1 MAASSSSRTSERRL
15 VRIFGNKCIQYCI
28 FRIIFCPLTRPSMR
42 LFTMLV
48 LEWNHQ
54 FHRMRRGSGQEASE
68 GWPIVI
74 FIMCARGHSEPVV
87 IWIKKQD
94 SSKMLHATT
103 GFIIEENVAMRVD
116 SLAKFVTCQ
125 LAWPQPQLAA
135 QPRPSLNCQLGPR
148 LLLYSFCVC
157 VCVCLA

>member
-1 MAASSSSRTSERRL
+1 MMHGGFIFMRTSERRF
-15 VRIFGNKCIQYCI
+15 VHIFGKKCIQYCI

-68 GWPIVI
+68 GWPIVM

-87 IWIKKQD
+87 GSRKGRVIWIKKQD
-94 SSKMLHATT
+94 SSKILHATT
-103 GFIIEENVAMRVD
+103 GFIIEENMAMRVD
-116 SLAKFVTCQ
+116 SLAKFVTC
-125 LAWPQPQLAA
+125 
-135 QPRPSLNCQLGPR
+135 
-148 LLLYSFCVC
+148 FK
-157 VCVCLA
+157 

>member
-1 MAASSSSRTSERRL
+1 
-15 VRIFGNKCIQYCI
+15 
-28 FRIIFCPLTRPSMR
+28 
-42 LFTMLV
+42 MLV

-68 GWPIVI
+68 GWPIVM

-94 SSKMLHATT
+94 SSKILHATT

-116 SLAKFVTCQ
+116 SLAKFVTC
-125 LAWPQPQLAA
+125 
-135 QPRPSLNCQLGPR
+135 
-148 LLLYSFCVC
+148 FK
-157 VCVCLA
+157 